1 MLDQNLKYLR
11 KQKSLSQQDLANA
24 MSIPRSTLGD
34 YERGKT
40 EPNIALLIK
49 MANFF
54 DQTVDAII
62 SQKIYQS
69 EYQIAASENLK
80 VLAISVDNN
89 NEGNIELVDTKAEAG
104 YLDSYQDP
112 EYIRDL
118 PKIQFPSIPKGTYR
132 GFEISGESML
142 PIESGSV
149 IICSYVEKI
158 ENVKDDKTYVVVSKS
173 EGLVYK
179 RVKKDDSQNQ
189 LILQSDNESYLPYVI
204 DYQEIDEIWEYYAH
218 LSFSDSKASFYSILE
233 EKLDDIQQKVRELHT
248 KHI

>member
-11 KQKSLSQQDLANA
+11 KQKHLSQQDLADA
-24 MSIPRSTLGD
+24 MAIPRSTLGD

-49 MANFF
+49 MANYFG
-54 DQTVDAII
+54 QSVDALI

-69 EYQIAASENLK
+69 EYQIAKSEKLK
-80 VLAISVDNN
+80 VLAISIDSDNN
-89 NEGNIELVDTKAEAG
+89 GNIELVDTKAEAG

-132 GFEISGESML
+132 GFEITGDSML

-149 IICSYVEKI
+149 IICSYIEKI
-158 ENVKDDKTYVVVSKS
+158 ENIKDDKTYIVVSKR

-179 RVKKDDSQNQ
+179 RVKKDTLQNQ
-189 LILQSDNESYLPYVI
+189 LILRSDNESYLPYVI
-204 DYQEIDEIWEYYAH
+204 DYEEIDEIWEYYAH

-233 EKLDDIQQKVRELHT
+233 EKLDDIQQKVRDLHT